1 MCNSKMSWSWGYQ
14 ERILVL
20 ILPALQPFRRTLYSQ
35 NLNIQGWVIHGK
47 ERRLP
52 HNTCSSCINMFYN
65 FFSFSSDVIPL
76 SLFFSI
82 NCRDS
87 VETFMA
93 QDGEI
98 EDDDALTETF
108 SEESFSELEVV
119 MAKVSND
126 YKVMM
131 SFFWPWYNDFE
142 WFYFD
147 LVASLW
153 EHLWYKVLC

>member
-1 MCNSKMSWSWGYQ
+1 
-14 ERILVL
+14 
-20 ILPALQPFRRTLYSQ
+20 
-35 NLNIQGWVIHGK
+35 
-47 ERRLP
+47 
-52 HNTCSSCINMFYN
+52 MFYN

-76 SLFFSI
+76 SFFLKI

-119 MAKVSND
+119 MAKVRND

-131 SFFWPWYNDFE
+131 SFFWP
-142 WFYFD
+142 
-147 LVASLW
+147 
-153 EHLWYKVLC
+153 